1 MSAGRSEQIGKGCSE
16 DRGEIG
22 SEIGEGFREFCTLM
36 FATHVVVV
44 EVNTFTSSI
53 LIWGTAFQMPAI
65 PANDVHQVCDGL

>member
-44 EVNTFTSSI
+44 GAT
-53 LIWGTAFQMPAI
+53 LAI
-65 PANDVHQVCDGL
+65 ATNVLAQVAGKGAK